1 MASNWFTSGLM
12 KFFAGVTGAVNFL
25 SDTIKAYLVATSYTP
40 NVDHDFF
47 NDVTE
52 IGAVTGYTPGYN
64 SGSHPTLASKTISA
78 DDTNNKIVF
87 DAADP
92 VFGSPGVGE
101 TVKGWATYTP
111 KTSGADSP
119 VHSFTDCPDTPT
131 NGAQLTGQFDATD
144 GIGKIQL

>member
-1 MASNWFTSGLM
+1 MASNFYTSGLM
-12 KFFAGVTGAVNFL
+12 KLFAGTTGAVNFL
-25 SDTIKAYLVATSYTP
+25 SDTIKAYLVISTYTP

-52 IGAVTGYTPGYN
+52 IGSVSGYTPGYN
-64 SGSHPTLASKTISA
+64 SSSHPTLASKTISL
-78 DDTNNKIVF
+78 DDTNNKFVL

-92 VFGSPGVGE
+92 VFGSPGAGATVG
-101 TVKGWATYTP
+101 GWATYAP

-119 VHSFTDCPDTPT
+119 VISFTDCTDTPT